1 VLSLYESKEDA
12 MAKESERNDSE
23 KTISDRL
30 KINKENDQ
38 TAIHDLT
45 SNDGSEDPGA
55 ELDTEFRAPLK
66 NTKSDLGNAN
76 DSISNPSG
84 SLSGSK
90 LGMKLDTRLSAG
102 PVYGKTH
109 LIGEEQ
115 IDPWPPEVGN
125 VINLKCEGQYILVR
139 ILNVNG
145 QTYTGQ
151 IMGFENNE
159 PSLGDKELGDMIEFN
174 YEHIFVISR

>member
-1 VLSLYESKEDA
+1 
-12 MAKESERNDSE
+12 MAKEPDSKESE
-23 KTISDRL
+23 KSISDRL
-30 KINKENDQ
+30 KINAETNQ
-38 TAIHDLT
+38 TTLHDLT
-45 SNDGSEDPGA
+45 SNDGSEDPGS
-55 ELDTEFRAPLK
+55 ELDTVFSDTDKDHKKRFR
-66 NTKSDLGNAN
+66 NAG
-76 DSISNPSG
+76 DSISN
-84 SLSGSK
+84 LSESR

-125 VINLKCEGQYILVR
+125 VINLKAGGQYILVR

-145 QTYTGQ
+145 ETYTGQ

-159 PSLGDKELGDMIEFN
+159 PSYKSKQLGDTIAFTYD
-174 YEHIFVISR
+174 HIFVISR